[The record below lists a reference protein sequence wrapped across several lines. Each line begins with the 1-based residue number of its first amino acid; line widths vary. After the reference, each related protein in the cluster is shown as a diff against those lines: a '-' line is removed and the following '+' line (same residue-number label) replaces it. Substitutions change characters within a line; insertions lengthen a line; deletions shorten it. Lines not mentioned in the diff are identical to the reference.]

1 MYEKAQAQFEAGN
14 KEFKTMRAQYKQASA
29 EKEALSR
36 ELQAVNDATAAVNEE
51 KEKLMVKVA
60 AGDGFIQALLEAV
73 DVPYSAS
80 NVAESVEAAMGK
92 VRTTGSSLSLAEKE
106 VELLKLKVPELK
118 THVEKAEAANT
129 MLESKLALGQETLR
143 ATEALLEESKK
154 EMKAMGVERDAQMM
168 AVAKLSTKNAQL
180 EQQVEEVSKERDEL
194 QSRTANLRKM
204 NEEMLTMLEANQ
216 S

>member
-1 MYEKAQAQFEAGN
+1 
-14 KEFKTMRAQYKQASA
+14 MRAQYKQASA

-80 NVAESVEAAMGK
+80 NVAESVEAAMSK